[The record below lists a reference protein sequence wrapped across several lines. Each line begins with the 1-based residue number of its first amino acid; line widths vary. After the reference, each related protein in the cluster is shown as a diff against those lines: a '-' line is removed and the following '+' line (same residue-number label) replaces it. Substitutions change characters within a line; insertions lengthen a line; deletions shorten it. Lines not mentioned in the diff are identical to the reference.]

1 MYKGGMIIWGWT
13 GGELKRGEWLKWGEK
28 LDTAGFMAERLL
40 QYTTELTTVFVL
52 KSMYIAKLR
61 VREKL

>member
-1 MYKGGMIIWGWT
+1 MMIWSWT
-13 GGELKRGEWLKWGEK
+13 GGELKRGEWLKWGGEK
-28 LDTAGFMAERLL
+28 LDIAGFMAERLL
-40 QYTTELTTVFVL
+40 QYTTELNTVFVL